1 MKVFITGATGY
12 IGYAVALELA
22 RNAHEV
28 FGLARTQE
36 KARLLAAAE
45 VLPVM
50 GDMHTPESY
59 REAAREAEV
68 LIHCAAEYSSKYME
82 LDRATVRGLI
92 DAARSTGH
100 PRLIIYTSGCWLL
113 GNTGPLAADETSPLR
128 PPAMVAPRVETEKIV
143 LEANE
148 RKLRTMVLRPG
159 CVYGGSGGLTGAWF
173 ESAQKEGAARIVGD
187 GNFHWTMVHVADLAL
202 AYRRAAESD
211 LGGEVFNISDR
222 SYTSVLD
229 CARAAS
235 RAATGA
241 DRVATTRADEM
252 IATMGPVAEC
262 LMFDQHVD
270 SAKATRLLGWNPAH
284 TGFVIGVRRYYES
297 WKASR

>member
-1 MKVFITGATGY
+1 MKIFITGSTGY
-12 IGYAVALELA
+12 IGYAVARELA

-36 KARLLAAAE
+36 KARMLSAAE

-50 GDMHTPESY
+50 GDMREPESY
-59 REAAREAEV
+59 AEAAREADV
-68 LIHCAAEYSSKYME
+68 LIHCAAEYSAAYME

-92 DAARSTGH
+92 ETARSTGR
-100 PRLIIYTSGCWLL
+100 PRLILYTSGCWLL

-128 PPAMVAPRVETEKIV
+128 PPAMVAPRAETEKIV
-143 LEANE
+143 LEASGK
-148 RKLRTMVLRPG
+148 KLRTIVLRPG

-173 ESAQKEGAARIVGD
+173 ESAQKEGAARIAGD
-187 GNFHWTMVHVADLAL
+187 GNFHWTMVHVADLAV

-211 LGGEVFNISDR
+211 LEGEVFNLSDH
-222 SYTSVLD
+222 SHASVRE
-229 CARAAS
+229 CAGAAS
-235 RAATGA
+235 LVVTGT
-241 DRVATTRADEM
+241 DRVVTTPAEEA
-252 IATMGPVAEC
+252 IASMGPVAEC
-262 LMFDQHVD
+262 LMLDQHVD

-284 TGFVIGVRRYYES
+284 TGFVDGVRRYYES